1 MRRGES
7 CRTPYPT
14 SFPWCRFD
22 ALSKTMPCVWL
33 RYTEMSAKYGQFDMV
48 VLDSVRIAPPY
59 KVGDVAP
66 FTSPPDEAALTR
78 VKQALHGERSR
89 LGL

>member
-1 MRRGES
+1 
-7 CRTPYPT
+7 
-14 SFPWCRFD
+14 
-22 ALSKTMPCVWL
+22 
-33 RYTEMSAKYGQFDMV
+33 MSAKYGQFDMV

-59 KVGDVAP
+59 KVGDVVP

-78 VKQALHGERSR
+78 VKQVLHGERSR